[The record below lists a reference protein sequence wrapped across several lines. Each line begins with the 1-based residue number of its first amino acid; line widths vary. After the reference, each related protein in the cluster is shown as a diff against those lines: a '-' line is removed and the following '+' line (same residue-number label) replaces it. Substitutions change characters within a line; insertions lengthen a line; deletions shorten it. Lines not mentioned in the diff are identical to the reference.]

1 MGDEVPELVLQPGG
15 SVLLPDRR
23 GGVDDLFSWTVIEL
37 RPARRQTVK
46 APAGARVER
55 EAERDDVAAGAR
67 RVEPNAAA
75 AQRLD
80 DVKSTSARSVTS
92 RPGTSRRENVPAAS

>member
-37 RPARRQTVK
+37 RPAPAWTGPADRR
-46 APAGARVER
+46 
-55 EAERDDVAAGAR
+55 
-67 RVEPNAAA
+67 
-75 AQRLD
+75 
-80 DVKSTSARSVTS
+80 
-92 RPGTSRRENVPAAS
+92 RPPP